1 MGGADSI
8 FTLFDPA
15 EQQRKKEE
23 RAKDRMK
30 LEQFNLNGD
39 QGKKKKNTTMH
50 NVINTDLNDDEG
62 QANASKPGDQH
73 VTQTNDLPH

>member
-1 MGGADSI
+1 
-8 FTLFDPA
+8 
-15 EQQRKKEE
+15 
-23 RAKDRMK
+23 MK

-62 QANASKPGDQH
+62 
-73 VTQTNDLPH
+73 